1 MAGRSDNP
9 MKRTLRILF
18 NIAALLSL
26 VICIATVSI
35 LLSQEHRL
43 PPLVKTLRQQG
54 GTVTIH
60 NSYIVVGIFGQ
71 TFSPRTFILLTAT
84 LPCCWIL
91 QMALR
96 LVWSRRPPNP
106 GLCCKCG
113 YDLRATPD
121 RCPEC
126 GTVPNLTRN
135 SSHPP

>member
-1 MAGRSDNP
+1 
-9 MKRTLRILF
+9 MKRTLRIIF
-18 NIAALLSL
+18 NIAAILSL
-26 VICIATVSI
+26 VMCIATVSI
-35 LLSQEHRL
+35 ILSQEHRL
-43 PPLVKTLRQQG
+43 PQLVKLLRQQE

-60 NSYIVVGIFGQ
+60 NSYVVIDVLGQ
-71 TFSPRTFILLTAT
+71 PMSPRTFILLTAT

-96 LVWSRRPPNP
+96 LYWSRRPPTP

-126 GTVPNLTRN
+126 GTDSKP
-135 SSHPP
+135 HKK

>member
-1 MAGRSDNP
+1 MAGRSNNP
-9 MKRTLRILF
+9 MKRTLRIIF
-18 NIAALLSL
+18 NIAAILSL
-26 VICIATVSI
+26 VMCIATVSI
-35 LLSQEHRL
+35 ILSQEHRL
-43 PPLVKTLRQQG
+43 PQLVKLLRQQE
-54 GTVTIH
+54 GTVTIL
-60 NSYIVVGIFGQ
+60 NSYVVVGIFGQ

-96 LVWSRRPPNP
+96 LVWSRRPPTP

-126 GTVPNLTRN
+126 GTDSKP
-135 SSHPP
+135 HKK